1 MRAAVAAVV
10 FALAPGLAAALFA
23 AHAAA
28 QDKGPANTLHDLGE
42 RLGACLHA
50 SHGRDNLANG
60 SEVTVL
66 FALKRDGSLLG
77 RPRITHSNLIGDLND
92 QKLFVAAVISAID
105 GCLPLDITPGLG
117 GAIAG
122 RPIALRVVRGL
133 WRVGI

>member
-1 MRAAVAAVV
+1 MTWNRMC
-10 FALAPGLAAALFA
+10 LAWATAALFA
-23 AHAAA
+23 AEAAA
-28 QDKGPANTLHDLGE
+28 QDAAPANTLHDLDE

-50 SHGRDNLANG
+50 ARGGGNLANG

-77 RPRITHSNLIGDLND
+77 RPRITHASLIGDPND
-92 QKLFVAAVISAID
+92 QRLFLAGVLSAID
-105 GCLPLDITPGLG
+105 GCLPLDVTPSLG

-122 RPIALRVVRGL
+122 RPIALRVVRGQ

>member
-1 MRAAVAAVV
+1 VRATVAAVV
-10 FALAPGLAAALFA
+10 FALAPGLAT
-23 AHAAA
+23 A
-28 QDKGPANTLHDLGE
+28 QDKAPANSLHDLGE
-42 RLGACLHA
+42 RLGACLHE
-50 SHGRDNLANG
+50 SHGRDNLSNG

-92 QKLFVAAVISAID
+92 QKLFLAAVFSAID
-105 GCLPLDITPGLG
+105 GCLPLDVTPGLG